1 MLYLI
6 DNLDKYELL
15 YLLEMPSNFNS
26 WILLQNDT
34 CDSTKL
40 ENHVVT
46 TKEEGHVT
54 YQRLTI
60 QNFSVSHTGN
70 YKCVARN
77 HGGIESETRVRIIR
91 PEGKYI
97 IWIVSRDT

>member
-1 MLYLI
+1 MFYLI
-6 DNLDKYELL
+6 DNVDKLF
-15 YLLEMPSNFNS
+15 YLLQRPSNINS
-26 WILLQNDT
+26 LILFQNDT

-46 TKEEGHVT
+46 TKEEGRVT
-54 YQRLTI
+54 YQKLTI
-60 QNFSVSHTGN
+60 QNFSVSHIGN

-97 IWIVSRDT
+97 I